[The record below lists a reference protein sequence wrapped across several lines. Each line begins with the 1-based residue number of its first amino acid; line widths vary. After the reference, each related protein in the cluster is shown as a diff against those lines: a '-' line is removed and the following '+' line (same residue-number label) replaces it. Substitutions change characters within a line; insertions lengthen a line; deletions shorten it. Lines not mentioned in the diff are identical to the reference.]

1 MCTTTDVST
10 TSPPFINVTPLI
22 DVLLV
27 LLIIFMVAAPLKPSR
42 FSAKLPSPPDKNQQ
56 PIDPNPKTLV
66 VTIQPDFT
74 LKLNGLSDMGTVDD
88 TTKLSTRLVELFKER
103 KANRVYRDELIG
115 RPDLPEDLRVEKTV
129 FIKAPRS
136 MGYGAVVKVIDGI
149 KAAGADP
156 VGLQI
161 DGLN

>member
-1 MCTTTDVST
+1 
-10 TSPPFINVTPLI
+10 
-22 DVLLV
+22 
-27 LLIIFMVAAPLKPSR
+27 MVAAPLKPSR
-42 FSAKLPSPPDKNQQ
+42 FSAKVPSPPDKNLA
-56 PIDPNPKTLV
+56 PLPPNPKTLV

-88 TTKLSTRLVELFKER
+88 TTQLSTRLVELFKER
-103 KANRVYRDELIG
+103 KTERVYRDEFIG
-115 RPDLPEDLRVEKTV
+115 RPDLPEDYRVEKTV

-136 MGYGAVVKVIDGI
+136 MNYGVVVRVIDGV
-149 KAAGADP
+149 KGAGADP